1 MDNDREKLSERFSL
15 GGNEESIL
23 MKNKKRYQSLNL
35 AELLEV
41 IDQKTAEVERHVK
54 EIAEPDP
61 ENDVEVNEESDVEKE
76 DEEDDVEYTGE
87 AFERGERDF

>member
-1 MDNDREKLSERFSL
+1 MNNDREKLSERFSVND
-15 GGNEESIL
+15 NEESIL
-23 MKNKKRYQSLNL
+23 KKNKKRYQSLNL

-61 ENDVEVNEESDVEKE
+61 ENDVDVNEKSDVEKE

-87 AFERGERDF
+87 AFERGKRDF

>member
-15 GGNEESIL
+15 DDNEESIL

-54 EIAEPDP
+54 EIAEPGP

-87 AFERGERDF
+87 AFERGERD

>member
-1 MDNDREKLSERFSL
+1 
-15 GGNEESIL
+15 
-23 MKNKKRYQSLNL
+23 MKNKKRYQSLKL

-54 EIAEPDP
+54 EIEEPDP
-61 ENDVEVNEESDVEKE
+61 ENDVDVNEESDVEKE

>member
-1 MDNDREKLSERFSL
+1 MDNDREKLSECFSL

-61 ENDVEVNEESDVEKE
+61 ENDVDVNEESDVEKE